1 MRIFQF
7 VLTGSLA
14 LISSFG
20 LSGCTTAPES
30 DPAYVSSMQYQGYNC
45 KQISAEMDRVSK
57 KIDQETQNDST
68 NQILGAAVT
77 ALAISK
83 GYSMYGDD
91 RSNVELKRLK
101 NQYSVLEQ
109 TSIQKECGL

>member
-1 MRIFQF
+1 MHVFRLL
-7 VLTGSLA
+7 LTGSIA
-14 LISSFG
+14 LISAVA
-20 LSGCTTAPES
+20 LSSCTTAQES

-45 KQISAEMDRVSK
+45 KQISAEMDRISK
-57 KIDQETQNDST
+57 KIDQQTQNDST
-68 NQILGAAVT
+68 NQILGAAIT

-83 GYSMYGDD
+83 GYSIDNNND
-91 RSNVELKRLK
+91 NIELRRLK